1 MSDATTKKTETTPNG
16 GHAWG
21 SGAMS
26 HEDLMEQLNELFAEE
41 IEAGLRYLHLAV
53 TLKGLDRLIVRKT
66 LLEGM
71 AETME
76 HAQTIADKIVQLGG
90 YPRLDIKV
98 QLPAEKSTGPEAI
111 RTALA
116 FEQAALDAYRE
127 LAEKL
132 DDGSP
137 IAEFIRAQVAVES
150 GHVAE
155 LSLLLE

>member
-1 MSDATTKKTETTPNG
+1 MSDG
-16 GHAWG
+16 GAKRARAADGGWEG
-21 SGAMS
+21 SMS
-26 HEDLMEQLNELFAEE
+26 KEDLLRRLNELFAEE

-53 TLKGLDRLIVRKT
+53 TLKGLDRLLVRKT

-71 AETME
+71 SETME
-76 HAQTIADKIVQLGG
+76 HAQTIADKMVQLGG
-90 YPRLDIKV
+90 YPSLDIKV
-98 QLPAEKSTGPEAI
+98 QLPAEKTTGPEAI

-127 LAEKL
+127 LAEGL
-132 DDGSP
+132 TDGSP
-137 IAEFIRAQVAVES
+137 IAEFIRDQVAVES